1 MFFGIVAFAVVAL
14 LCVVI
19 GAVMMKKR
27 RDYGNSEGED
37 VMSDAEFR
45 RIEGIED

>member
-14 LCVVI
+14 LCVAV
-19 GAVMMKKR
+19 GATMMKR
-27 RDYGNSEGED
+27 RRAYGDSEGED